1 MESASSNPSGLQRRA
16 FAAFHTAL
24 DETASTT
31 GVASRC
37 GPEMKPSEIIL
48 FIFPVLVAAPENY
61 LFPQNAF
68 QMPMVKPHPRPIAL
82 GSLDTRLQHR
92 YFSESFPDHSEKS

>member
-61 LFPQNAF
+61 LFPKT
-68 QMPMVKPHPRPIAL
+68 PSKCLWSSPI
-82 GSLDTRLQHR
+82 
-92 YFSESFPDHSEKS
+92 PDQLH